1 MGFWV
6 CIYPRCASKR
16 DGVLLKKFRFDK
28 SMLPKLG
35 IECFE
40 RYSNHEK
47 SLTKLD

>member
-1 MGFWV
+1 M
-6 CIYPRCASKR
+6 RCANKR
-16 DGVLLKKFRFDK
+16 DGAILEKFRFDK

-35 IECFE
+35 TECFE